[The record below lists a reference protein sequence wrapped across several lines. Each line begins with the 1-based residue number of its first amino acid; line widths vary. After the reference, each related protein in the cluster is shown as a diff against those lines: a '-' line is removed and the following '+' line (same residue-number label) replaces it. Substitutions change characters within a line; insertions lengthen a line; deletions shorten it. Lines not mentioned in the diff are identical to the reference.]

1 MSATHQVSTSYEGG
15 MKFKS
20 EINGHELFL
29 DVAEAD
35 GGENAGPRPKA
46 LLLTSLMG
54 CTGMDVAALLKKMQ
68 VANQIFN
75 NQEESSTNDSELSPE
90 EENIDEDL

>member
-1 MSATHQVSTSYEGG
+1 MSEHIQSA
-15 MKFKS
+15 
-20 EINGHELFL
+20 I
-29 DVAEAD
+29 D
-35 GGENAGPRPKA
+35 
-46 LLLTSLMG
+46 
-54 CTGMDVAALLKKMQ
+54 AALNSKPTDFKDSIYNAIQQKVDDAMFLKKMQ

>member
-1 MSATHQVSTSYEGG
+1 M
-15 MKFKS
+15 F
-20 EINGHELFL
+20 
-29 DVAEAD
+29 
-35 GGENAGPRPKA
+35 
-46 LLLTSLMG
+46 
-54 CTGMDVAALLKKMQ
+54 LKKMQ

>member
-1 MSATHQVSTSYEGG
+1 MSEHIQTA
-15 MKFKS
+15 
-20 EINGHELFL
+20 I
-29 DVAEAD
+29 D
-35 GGENAGPRPKA
+35 
-46 LLLTSLMG
+46 
-54 CTGMDVAALLKKMQ
+54 AALNAKPTDFKDSIYNAIQQKVDDAMFLRKMQ